1 MSSKSTAVISGAGP
15 SGLAMA
21 IKMHQLGWSEI
32 YVIEQREALGAFDR
46 GKAFN
51 YQLDGR
57 GQKML
62 ADIGIDE
69 TTVQAYGV
77 ANLKSVFTTF
87 DPTGDL
93 RTLTIPFVLEDK
105 QTAYWITRNA
115 LLEMLYS
122 RLEEVNT
129 DGRIK
134 MMYDH
139 KFDSIA
145 ELDGRRVAR
154 VVDHVGQETLISAT
168 LIVGCDGLNSN
179 VRKSLAADPSL
190 TADDYEMVA
199 KASPSS
205 SLLYKV
211 ICLPATIA
219 INGDSVE
226 VSDNLKSYIFS
237 STYKDFDEK
246 LALFSLPVAR
256 EGEQRTAN
264 IILPATHKLW
274 HIDDPKELRSYLEK
288 GFPQLDIDE
297 VFPPNEIED
306 FLARRPGKFPDP
318 QYSPKVYA
326 KVGAAQNH
334 IDCILIGDAAHSFP
348 PDLGLGVNS
357 ALEDVYLFGTSI
369 EAHPGDLEM
378 AATTYEAKRL
388 PESKALVRLVRKV
401 FPYQYNHVPW
411 RFALSLSKI
420 IAQMKLHKWS
430 HKLIDEPTF
439 RLCQDERISYTELE
453 RRMIRTDVYFYGI
466 LTSIVG
472 LISFLVYTAI
482 FK

>member
-1 MSSKSTAVISGAGP
+1 MSSKSIAVISGAGP
-15 SGLAMA
+15 SGLAAA
-21 IKMHQLGWSEI
+21 IKLHQLGWSEI
-32 YVIEQREALGAFDR
+32 NLIEQRESLETFDR

-69 TTVQAYGV
+69 ATVQAYGV
-77 ANLKSVFTTF
+77 ANLKSVFTTY
-87 DPTGDL
+87 DPTGNP

-122 RLEEVNT
+122 RLEEINT

-134 MMYDH
+134 LRFGH
-139 KFDSIA
+139 QFDSIA
-145 ELDGRRVAR
+145 EIDGGRVAR
-154 VVDHVGQETLISAT
+154 VKDHVGQETDIPAT
-168 LIVGCDGLNSN
+168 LIIGCDGLNSK
-179 VRKSLAADPSL
+179 VRQSLATEPTL
-190 TADDYEMVA
+190 NADDYTMVA

-211 ICLPATIA
+211 ICLPAAIA

-226 VSDNLKSYIFS
+226 VTDNLKSYIFS

-256 EGEQRTAN
+256 KNEQRTAN
-264 IILPATHKLW
+264 IILPETHKLW
-274 HIDDPKELRSYLEK
+274 RIEDPKELRAYLEE

-297 VFPPNEIED
+297 VFPPHEIED
-306 FLARRPGKFPDP
+306 FLARRPGKFPEP

-326 KVGAAQNH
+326 TLGAEQNEVA
-334 IDCILIGDAAHSFP
+334 CVLIGDAAHSFP

-357 ALEDVYLFGTSI
+357 ALEDTFLFGKFLETQPQDL
-369 EAHPGDLEM
+369 AH
-378 AATTYEAKRL
+378 AALSYETERL
-388 PESKALVRLVRKV
+388 PESRALVRLVRKV

-420 IAQMKLHKWS
+420 IAQMKLHRWTG
-430 HKLIDEPTF
+430 KLIDEPTF
-439 RLCQDERISYTELE
+439 RLCQDERLSYTELE
-453 RRMIRTDVYFYGI
+453 RRMIRSDIYFFGI
-466 LTSIVG
+466 LASIAG
-472 LISFLVYTAI
+472 LIGYMAYTVL
-482 FK
+482 F